1 MKTQELSVFGATG
14 FIGSRYREISK
25 LKCIPIARDNHDSGG
40 RDVVYFISTTHNY
53 NVFDDTT
60 KDINT
65 NLLVLMDVLSKFKDS
80 NKVFNF
86 ISSWFV
92 YGDVALPAKED
103 VCCKPKGFYSITKR
117 AAEELLISYC
127 QTFGIRYRIL
137 RLCNVYGKGDMGVSS
152 KKNALQYL
160 INEMRKGNDIK
171 LYHNGEF
178 YRDYMHI
185 DDVCRAIDLCVID
198 GPVDSTINIGTGN
211 KIKFRDVIDIA
222 HYELRSIS
230 NIIDV
235 QPPDF
240 HKIIQV
246 KDFYMDTKKLCS
258 VGFSPIINIEEG
270 IKELCY
276 I

>member
-1 MKTQELSVFGATG
+1 MIEKELSVFGATG
-14 FIGSRYREISK
+14 FVGSRYMDISK
-25 LKCIPIARDNHDSGG
+25 VKCIPIARGNSKSEG

-53 NVFDDTT
+53 NVFDDIK

-65 NLLVLMDVLSKFKDS
+65 NLLVLMDVLSQFKDS

-92 YGDVALPAKED
+92 YGDVTLPATED
-103 VCCKPKGFYSITKR
+103 TCCQPKGFYSITKY
-117 AAEELLISYC
+117 AAEELLVSYC
-127 QTFGIRYRIL
+127 KTFGIRYRIL

-160 INEMRKGNDIK
+160 INEMSKGNDIK
-171 LYHNGEF
+171 LYHNGVF

-185 DDVCRAIDLCVID
+185 DDVCRAIDLCVRK
-198 GPVDSTINIGTGN
+198 GPVDCIINIGSGD

-222 HYELRSIS
+222 HHELKSTSKII
-230 NIIDV
+230 NI

-246 KDFYMDTKKLCS
+246 KDFYMNTQRLHS
-258 VGFSPIINIEEG
+258 MGFSPAIKIEEG
-270 IKELCY
+270 IKSLCH